1 MKNIKF
7 ITKRLEK
14 FELLL
19 QNSIFANRLK
29 RDFVLIFYTL
39 ADKFLFFEKTCR
51 IRIIL
56 LYKYL
61 NGRLRTKT
69 FLMNL
74 LDSFSDE
81 HSLLFT
87 MIEFGDVGENKERY
101 LLCKHRISVLI
112 RANRRFNV
120 LMGKNEYLKD
130 FLTEYINKKR
140 FERKYELQSN

>member
-19 QNSIFANRLK
+19 QNSIFVNRLK
-29 RDFVLIFYTL
+29 RDFISIFYTL
-39 ADKFLFFEKTCR
+39 ADKFFLFEKTCR
-51 IRIIL
+51 VRIIL

-61 NGRLRTKT
+61 NGRARSRR
-69 FLMNL
+69 FLMDL

-87 MIEFGDVGENKERY
+87 MIEFGDVDKNRERY
-101 LLCKHRISVLI
+101 LLCKHRISILI

-120 LMGKNEYLKD
+120 LIEKNEFLKD
-130 FLTEYINKKR
+130 LLIEYINKKR